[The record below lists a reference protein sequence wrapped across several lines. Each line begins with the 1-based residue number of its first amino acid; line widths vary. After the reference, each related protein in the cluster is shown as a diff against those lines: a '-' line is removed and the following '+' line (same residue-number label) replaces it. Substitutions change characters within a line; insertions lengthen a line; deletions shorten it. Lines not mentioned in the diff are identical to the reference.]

1 MKKQRERQNMSLL
14 SSSFLQ
20 MRFWMLGKEHDLVQN
35 KRLLHGGSEVVMN
48 GGNSGNRNAS
58 NDEQDRE
65 CILRVNV
72 HPPGHC
78 EE

>member
-1 MKKQRERQNMSLL
+1 
-14 SSSFLQ
+14 
-20 MRFWMLGKEHDLVQN
+20 MLGKEHDLVQN